1 MTNYKAYGKTYIGSS
16 DIASLTISTC
26 GLDEFNETNA
36 KTWGLFNLNFG
47 AFGDDGSYYAYV
59 VNDAAEIGA
68 NYREV
73 VRGRNWVRIYD
84 DNGMTFYAHAREI
97 VVYRAGEM
105 GCIIQLLSDPEI
117 IAEVSMGTLAERQ

>member
-1 MTNYKAYGKTYIGSS
+1 MTKTITHEKTYIGSS
-16 DIASLTISTC
+16 DIASLTIRTC

-36 KTWGLFNLNFG
+36 KTWGLFSLNFG
-47 AFGDDGSYYAYV
+47 ADGSYYAYV
-59 VNDAAEIGA
+59 VDDAAEIGA
-68 NYREV
+68 HYREV

-105 GCIIQLLSDPEI
+105 GCIIQLLGDPEI
-117 IAEVSMGTLAERQ
+117 IAE